1 MSNASRNARAVLAA
15 VLTAAC
21 AGWTAAA
28 PAPASAAPCEERRT
42 AGSQGDACARGNG
55 PARRTWTPADPARSR
70 DSADPARSRNASGP
84 ARPRD
89 PAGRTAPPRDPER
102 PHRPAARASGAPGR
116 TAASGGTAP
125 PYRPAAR
132 VPGPPVSLPALELLA
147 RNAGLPGL
155 SRASAILSVADAGG
169 VAAGVGFPGLPF
181 GMPGYAGLVW
191 VEFLSPTPDLP
202 GLPSAP
208 SAVAGPPPAVPS
220 VPSFANAAG
229 VLSGGTALAL
239 PAPMPLPR
247 RAGGKI
253 VTGRP
258 PATAAR
264 EAEVVP
270 TGPRTGGAPPRAGDG
285 AGGGRGG
292 GEARRLPILDG
303 FLSDLPLSRSGRR
316 SEHQGAVPGLR

>member
-1 MSNASRNARAVLAA
+1 MSNAARNARGILAA

-28 PAPASAAPCEERRT
+28 PAPVSAAPCEERRT
-42 AGSQGDACARGNG
+42 AGSQEGACARRDG
-55 PARRTWTPADPARSR
+55 PARRTWTPADPAR
-70 DSADPARSRNASGP
+70 
-84 ARPRD
+84 PRD
-89 PAGRTAPPRDPER
+89 AAGRTAQPRGSER
-102 PHRPAARASGAPGR
+102 PHRPSARASGAPGR
-116 TAASGGTAP
+116 TVAPGGAAP
-125 PYRPAAR
+125 PHRPAAR
-132 VPGPPVSLPALELLA
+132 VPGPPASLPALELLA

-208 SAVAGPPPAVPS
+208 SAVAWPPPAVPS

-229 VLSGGTALAL
+229 VLSGGAVLAL

-258 PATAAR
+258 PAAAAR

-285 AGGGRGG
+285 AGGAGG
-292 GEARRLPILDG
+292 GAGEARRLPILDG
-303 FLSDLPLSRSGRR
+303 FLSDLPLNRSGRR
-316 SEHQGAVPGLR
+316 SEHQGAVPGIR